1 MTVPTPSAFSV
12 LVATPDG
19 LLAVQLADAIQNL
32 GLTVQ
37 SASSGADASDI
48 LLGPDPPEIALLA
61 DSLPFQ
67 SGLDLA
73 AELQR
78 HPGRKKPWIIL
89 LSATPDSL
97 TVTAAVDAAVD
108 DLLLCPVTEA
118 ISETELRIRL
128 AVATRM
134 LQLSRQLQEESE
146 AVTFH
151 ASHDRLTGL
160 WNRESL
166 LSLLFPETD
175 RVQRM
180 STPLA
185 FLLLDIDSFARVNA
199 DYGYEAG
206 DKILQQIANRLRRYM
221 RSYDL
226 LGRFGEDE
234 FLLALPGCNSH
245 QARHL
250 AGRIRTIML
259 RKPFD
264 AGHDFIT
271 LTASIG
277 LAQSRGRSP
286 LVVLREAE
294 RALSTAKL
302 EGRNCE
308 REYTPP
314 RRDREAFF
322 NEQSA

>member
-1 MTVPTPSAFSV
+1 MHFPSPSQSLV
-12 LVATPDG
+12 LVAT
-19 LLAVQLADAIQNL
+19 ADRVL
-32 GLTVQ
+32 GLRLTDALDKLGHSPQ
-37 SASSGADASDI
+37 FLDSGMTASHC
-48 LLGPDPPEIALLA
+48 LLSSEPPEIAFLA
-61 DSLPFQ
+61 DFLPER
-67 SGLDLA
+67 SGFELA
-73 AELQR
+73 AELKR
-78 HPGRKKPWIIL
+78 RPGQKKTWIIL
-89 LSATPDSL
+89 LTSAADPHTI
-97 TVTAAVDAAVD
+97 AAAADAGVD
-108 DLLLCPVTEA
+108 DMLLCSAEEA

-128 AVATRM
+128 SVASRM
-134 LQLSRQLQEESE
+134 QEFSQSDT
-146 AVTFH
+146 VTFQ

-166 LSLLFPETD
+166 LSMLFPETD

-180 STPLA
+180 ATPLA

-206 DKILQQIANRLRRYM
+206 DKILWQLANRLRRYM

-250 AGRIRTIML
+250 ASRIRTILL

-271 LTASIG
+271 LNASIG

-294 RALSTAKL
+294 RALATAKL

-314 RRDREAFF
+314 RPSREPLL
-322 NEQSA
+322 NEQTA